1 MASGL
6 ALVAFDQAAASQL
19 VRHGE
24 NGLLVPPGDALAFC
38 RALAELLDHPQRRQ
52 AMGQQ
57 ARESMLTQGWDEVV
71 ARFEALLRQQVLRRS
86 KIDGGLSQAAE
97 NDDSRQATAVR
108 PGA

>member
-1 MASGL
+1 M

-52 AMGQQ
+52 AMGRQ
-57 ARESMLTQGWDEVV
+57 ACESMRNQGWDEVV
-71 ARFEALLRQQVLRRS
+71 ARFEALLHQQVLRRG
-86 KIDGGLSQAAE
+86 KADGSASQPAE
-97 NDDSRQATAVR
+97 SNDPRQPAAVR